1 MTNRSLWRDG
11 NAMLIE
17 KEIPLYYQLET
28 ILRNRILS
36 GEFSSEAPIPSEEAL
51 SHEYEV
57 SRITVRRALAS
68 LEKDNL
74 IVRKRGKGTFVSEDG
89 QSVSS
94 PKLSGSIEDI
104 ISMGVKTTVEV
115 VDTSWVTPPENIR
128 ESLKL
133 MKNQKALK
141 VEKVRYIHDDS
152 FSHVLNFIPSN
163 IGEKVPR
170 DLLSEKP
177 MLMILEE
184 DLGVNV
190 KRAVQTIGAAIADAD
205 IAGKL
210 RIRVGEPLLK
220 VQRTVY
226 DVDEIPVEHVLAYY
240 RSDKY
245 YYTVNQIR
253 MRAGENG
260 KWDDNSI

>member
-1 MTNRSLWRDG
+1 
-11 NAMLIE
+11 MLIE

-36 GEFSSEAPIPSEEAL
+36 GEFASDEPIPSEGAL
-51 SHEYEV
+51 SLEYEV

-74 IVRKRGKGTFVSEDG
+74 IVRKRGKGTFVSKNG
-89 QSVSS
+89 QPLSS
-94 PKLSGSIEDI
+94 PQLSGAIEDI

-133 MKNQKALK
+133 RNNQKALK

-163 IGEKVPR
+163 IGGRVPR

-190 KRAVQTIGAAIADAD
+190 KRAVQTIGASIADAD

-210 RIRVGEPLLK
+210 RIRVGEPLLI
-220 VQRTVY
+220 VQRIVY
-226 DVDEIPVEHVLAYY
+226 DIDEIPIEYVIAQY
-240 RSDKY
+240 RADKY

-253 MRAGENG
+253 KKSGENG